1 MTGAVTIDSLHAI
14 PSAHDT
20 TAPACQA
27 ARAQVHRHSPGLS
40 LPLVLAALLA
50 LLLLTLAVRL
60 AH

>member
-1 MTGAVTIDSLHAI
+1 MSCEHLICAQCAGPVVEGRC
-14 PSAHDT
+14 PV
-20 TAPACQA
+20 CQA

-40 LPLVLAALLA
+40 VPLLVAGLLA

>member
-1 MTGAVTIDSLHAI
+1 MSCEHLICAQCA
-14 PSAHDT
+14 
-20 TAPACQA
+20 APVVEGRCPVCRA

-40 LPLVLAALLA
+40 VPLLLAGLVA